1 MLKNIAF
8 STDHGI
14 SSSITWSRETACL
27 QHRPHSIFTPG
38 RGCLRDHI
46 IGPNCGLDAGDLW
59 KARTTDMP
67 STQPTFVR
75 PTLRTLG
82 KTERDSV
89 TGARET

>member
-8 STDHGI
+8 STHYGI
-14 SSSITWSRETACL
+14 SSSIMWSREKACL

-46 IGPNCGLDAGDLW
+46 IGPNCGLDADILQS
-59 KARTTDMP
+59 KQLT
-67 STQPTFVR
+67 SVR
-75 PTLRTLG
+75 PTSRTRG

-89 TGARET
+89 TGVRET

>member
-1 MLKNIAF
+1 LAF

-14 SSSITWSRETACL
+14 SSSIMWSRETACL

-46 IGPNCGLDAGDLW
+46 IDPECGLDA
-59 KARTTDMP
+59 DMP

-75 PTLRTLG
+75 PTLRTRG
-82 KTERDSV
+82 KNERDSV
-89 TGARET
+89 TGVRET